1 MKKFRVV
8 DVSGSFGIFLDEEI
22 EAADSIEAME
32 SICCEIMDNIGNYI
46 DIELEEIESYEDDEP
61 DYHDIEVDR
70 RLEEEFDD

>member
-8 DVSGSFGIFLDEEI
+8 DVSGSFGIFIDEEI
-22 EAADSIEAME
+22 EASDSADAME
-32 SICCEIMDNIGNYI
+32 SIYYEIMDNLGNYI
-46 DIELEEIESYEDDEP
+46 DIDLEEIESDEDDEP